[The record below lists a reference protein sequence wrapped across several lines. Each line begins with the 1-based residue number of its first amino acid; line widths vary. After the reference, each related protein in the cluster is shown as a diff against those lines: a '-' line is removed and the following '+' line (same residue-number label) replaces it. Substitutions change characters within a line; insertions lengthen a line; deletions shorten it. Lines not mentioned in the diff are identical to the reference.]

1 MSTQAPTQ
9 QLWFDVVF
17 EGIFIKGM
25 GNRMTPELKADL
37 LALGVDVTRLG
48 PAYPIPVARKAL
60 QAAHKRLYPD
70 MTEAEAFRE
79 LGISSVKGYLDT
91 FIGKALLGV
100 VKLIGV
106 RRSLMRLHLTLSG
119 GNNYLHSTPEV
130 IGPTCIEITL
140 NDVSDMPT
148 FWEGILFGGA
158 QVAHAKNLRMSLVPK
173 TPPSYSYRVEW
184 DES

>member
-1 MSTQAPTQ
+1 MSQQSPPQ

-25 GNRMTPELKADL
+25 GSKMTPELKADL
-37 LALGVDVTRLG
+37 LALGINLDRLG
-48 PAYPIPVARKAL
+48 PAYPVPIARKAL
-60 QAAHKRLYPD
+60 QAAHRRLYPQLS
-70 MTEAEAFRE
+70 EADAFRE
-79 LGISSVKGYLDT
+79 LGVSSVKGYLDT
-91 FIGKALLGV
+91 FVGKALLGV

-106 RRSLMRLHLTLSG
+106 KRSLMRLHLTLSG
-119 GNNYLHSTPEV
+119 GNNYLHSAPQV
-130 IGPTCIEITL
+130 VGPTCIEITL

-173 TPPSYSYRVEW
+173 EPPSWAYRVEW
-184 DES
+184 DE